1 MNNALTG
8 KQFLDAVASSLTALV
23 ARGLESLFGP
33 SVTAPR
39 FGGFSLSDFAIF
51 FCFLLVVMVL
61 HALAAA
67 FLRHRRRKAEAHPA
81 AKEWGPPL
89 VHAVGKPL
97 YLLIWI
103 YGIYFAAT
111 PIFLK
116 VEPLR
121 VFLNKLF
128 DVGIFAVVFWLFF
141 RLARVLEVW
150 LKSWAKSTSS
160 KWDDLLIPLLGRT
173 LRVIIPV
180 VALIMATPVL
190 GLSAAYSG
198 ILDKLGSIL
207 VIGTVAWILVQA
219 VRFGEKAVLTE
230 YDITAADNLQA
241 RKLYTQVHV
250 LSRTIYVLI
259 AIFTIASVLM
269 LFEEVR
275 RLGTS
280 ILASAGVVGVIAGF
294 AAQRTIANLF
304 AGFQLAMTQPI
315 RLDDVLIV
323 ENEWGRVEE
332 ITLTYVIIHIWDDR
346 RLVVPLSYFIEK
358 PFQNWTRVSAQL
370 LGSVFLWVDYSLP
383 LAPTREAVRKIVEA
397 SPLWDHRFWNLQVTD
412 ATERTM
418 QIRVLATA
426 SNSSNAWDL
435 RCEIREKLID
445 FIQKTHPQSLPRL
458 RTELDRPDWMPLTL
472 EPARPPARASADT
485 KK

>member
-8 KQFLDAVASSLTALV
+8 KQFLDTVASSLTALLSK
-23 ARGLESLFGP
+23 GLESLFGP

-39 FGGFSLSDFAIF
+39 FGGFSLSDFAIL
-51 FCFLLVVMVL
+51 FCFLLLVVLL

-67 FLRHRRRKAEAHPA
+67 FLRHHRRKAEAHPT
-81 AKEWGPPL
+81 AKEWGPQL
-89 VHAVGKPL
+89 MHALGRPL
-97 YLLIWI
+97 YLLIWM

-121 VFLNKLF
+121 VFFNKLF
-128 DVGIFAVVFWLFF
+128 DIGMFAVVFWFFF
-141 RLARVLEVW
+141 RLARVLEIW
-150 LKSWAKSTSS
+150 LKSWAKRTSS

-180 VALIMATPVL
+180 VALIMAVPVL

-198 ILDKLGSIL
+198 MLDKLGSVL
-207 VIGTVAWILVQA
+207 VIGAVAWILVQA
-219 VRFGEKAVLTE
+219 VRFGEKAVLTK
-230 YDITAADNLQA
+230 YDITAPDNLQA

-250 LSRTIYVLI
+250 LSRTLYVLI

-280 ILASAGVVGVIAGF
+280 LLASAGVVGVVAGF

-332 ITLTYVIIHIWDDR
+332 ITLTYVVIHIWDDR

-383 LAPTREAVRKIVEA
+383 LAPTRDAIRKIVDT
-397 SPLWDHRFWNLQVTD
+397 SPLWDRRFWNLQVTD
-412 ATERTM
+412 ATEHTM

-426 SNSSNAWDL
+426 ANSSNAWDL

-445 FIQKTHPQSLPRL
+445 FIQRTYPQSLPRL
-458 RTELDRPDWMPLTL
+458 RTELERPDAVGRPM
-472 EPARPPARASADT
+472 EPARLPGQGAEP
-485 KK
+485 